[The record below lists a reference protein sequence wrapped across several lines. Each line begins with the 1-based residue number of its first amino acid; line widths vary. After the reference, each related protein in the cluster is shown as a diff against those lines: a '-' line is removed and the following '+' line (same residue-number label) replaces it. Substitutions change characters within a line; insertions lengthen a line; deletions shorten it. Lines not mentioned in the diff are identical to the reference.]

1 MDTASLIIIILL
13 CVFIILV
20 FYIISINNSLI
31 NSRNKVLNKFSAI
44 DVVVKRR
51 VDLVPELV
59 NIVKGYTKHEENT
72 FKEITKIR
80 SSAVKAETINDKVN
94 SDIKLSK
101 EINNLLVLSENYPE
115 LKSNTNFLKL
125 QEELVNCEDKIAYAR
140 DFYNESVMRYN
151 NMVESFPSS
160 IVAKVFGYKKFDY
173 YK

>member
-20 FYIISINNSLI
+20 FYIIGINNSLI
-31 NSRNKVLNKFSAI
+31 NSHNKVLNKFSAI
-44 DVVVKRR
+44 DIVIKRR

-59 NIVKGYTKHEENT
+59 NIVKCYIRHEANT

-80 SSAVKAETINDKVN
+80 RSAIKAETINDKVN
-94 SDIKLSK
+94 SDIKLAK
-101 EINNLLVLSENYPE
+101 EVNNLLVLSENYPE
-115 LKSNTNFLKL
+115 LKSNTNFIKL

-140 DFYNESVMRYN
+140 EFYNESVMKYN
-151 NMVESFPSS
+151 NMVETFPNSV
-160 IVAKVFGYKKFDY
+160 VAKVFGYKKFDY

>member
-13 CVFIILV
+13 CVFIMLV

-101 EINNLLVLSENYPE
+101 EVNNLLVLSENYPE

>member
-1 MDTASLIIIILL
+1 MDTASLIIVILL

-51 VDLVPELV
+51 LDLVPELV
-59 NIVKGYTKHEENT
+59 NIVKGHTKHEENT
-72 FKEITKIR
+72 FKEIAKIR
-80 SSAVKAETINDKVN
+80 SRAVKAETINDKVN
-94 SDIKLSK
+94 SDIALTK
-101 EINNLLVLSENYPE
+101 EVNNLLVLSENYPE
-115 LKSNTNFLKL
+115 LKSNTNFIKL

-140 DFYNESVMRYN
+140 DFYNESVMSYN

-160 IVAKVFGYKKFDY
+160 VVAKVFGYKKFDY

>member
-1 MDTASLIIIILL
+1 MDTASLIIVILL

-44 DVVVKRR
+44 DVVVKKR

-72 FKEITKIR
+72 FKEIAKIR
-80 SSAVKAETINDKVN
+80 SNAVKAETINDKVN

-140 DFYNESVMRYN
+140 DFYNESVMSYN
-151 NMVESFPSS
+151 NMVELFPSS
-160 IVAKVFGYKKFDY
+160 VVAKVFGYKKIDY

>member
-44 DVVVKRR
+44 DIVVKRR

-59 NIVKGYTKHEENT
+59 NIVECYTKHEENT
-72 FKEITKIR
+72 FKEISKIR
-80 SSAVKAETINDKVN
+80 SRAVKAETINDKVN
-94 SDIKLSK
+94 SDIALTK
-101 EINNLLVLSENYPE
+101 EVNNLLVLSENYPE
-115 LKSNTNFLKL
+115 LKSNTNFIKL

-140 DFYNESVMRYN
+140 DFYNESVMNYN
-151 NMVESFPSS
+151 NLVEKFPSS
-160 IVAKVFGYKKFDY
+160 IVAKVLGYKKFDY

>member
-1 MDTASLIIIILL
+1 MDTASLIIVILL

-51 VDLVPELV
+51 LDLVPELV

-101 EINNLLVLSENYPE
+101 EVNNLLVLSENYPE

>member
-44 DVVVKRR
+44 DVVIKRR

-59 NIVKGYTKHEENT
+59 NIVARYTKREENT
-72 FKEITKIR
+72 FKKIAKIR

-160 IVAKVFGYKKFDY
+160 VVAKVFGYKKIDY

>member
-1 MDTASLIIIILL
+1 MDTASLIIVILL

-101 EINNLLVLSENYPE
+101 EVNNLLVLSENYPE

>member
-44 DVVVKRR
+44 DVVAKRR
-51 VDLVPELV
+51 VNLVPKLI

-72 FKEITKIR
+72 FKEMAKIR
-80 SSAVKAETINDKVN
+80 SSAAKAETINDKVN

-140 DFYNESVMRYN
+140 DFYNESVMSYN

-160 IVAKVFGYKKFDY
+160 VVAKVFGYKKFDY

>member
-13 CVFIILV
+13 CVFIMLV

-94 SDIKLSK
+94 SDIKSSK
-101 EINNLLVLSENYPE
+101 EVNNLLVLSENYPE

>member
-44 DVVVKRR
+44 DVVIKRR

-72 FKEITKIR
+72 FK
-80 SSAVKAETINDKVN
+80 AETINDKVN
-94 SDIKLSK
+94 SDIMLSK

-140 DFYNESVMRYN
+140 DFYNESVMSYN

-160 IVAKVFGYKKFDY
+160 VVAKVFGYKKIDY

>member
-44 DVVVKRR
+44 DIVVKRR
-51 VDLVPELV
+51 VDLIPELV
-59 NIVKGYTKHEENT
+59 NIVACYTKHEENT
-72 FKEITKIR
+72 FKEISKIR
-80 SSAVKAETINDKVN
+80 SRAVKAETINDKVN
-94 SDIKLSK
+94 SDIALTK
-101 EINNLLVLSENYPE
+101 EVNNLLVLSENYPE
-115 LKSNTNFLKL
+115 LKSNTNFIKL

-140 DFYNESVMRYN
+140 DFYNDSVMNYN
-151 NMVESFPSS
+151 NLVEAFPSS
-160 IVAKVFGYKKFDY
+160 IVAKVLGYKKFDY

>member
-1 MDTASLIIIILL
+1 MDTASLIIVILL

-80 SSAVKAETINDKVN
+80 SSAIKAETINDKVN

>member
-44 DVVVKRR
+44 DIAVKRR

-59 NIVKGYTKHEENT
+59 NIVEGYTKHEENT
-72 FKEITKIR
+72 FKEISKIR
-80 SSAVKAETINDKVN
+80 SRAVKAETINDKVN
-94 SDIKLSK
+94 SDIALTK
-101 EINNLLVLSENYPE
+101 EVNNLLVLSESYPE
-115 LKSNTNFLKL
+115 LKSNTNFIKL

-140 DFYNESVMRYN
+140 GFYNESVMNYN
-151 NMVESFPSS
+151 NLVEKFPSS
-160 IVAKVFGYKKFDY
+160 IVAKVLGYKKFDY